1 MCAQTTECSVNIKI
15 QLWSHHLAALKCL
28 YNFLCCNFVLFI
40 NIHRYCC
47 FSWSYF
53 SEAAQSVG

>member
-1 MCAQTTECSVNIKI
+1 MCAQTAECSVHIEA

-28 YNFLCCNFVLFI
+28 YNLLCCNFVLFI

-47 FSWSYF
+47 FS
-53 SEAAQSVG
+53 